1 MQEKYFDLVL
11 KLVAD
16 IEASEADNIRKAARL
31 VADSLIS
38 NNWVYTFGSG
48 HSQLL
53 AMEVHSRAGGLYPVV
68 HLPDPMNGRAE
79 KVEGFGPVLVEGI
92 NFKEGETIFVISNS
106 GRNPEPIEIA
116 MTAKSAGVKVIV
128 LSSMA
133 HSKSIKSRHSSGKM
147 LYELGDVVIDTHT
160 PAGDTSIPYENSPVK
175 SGAMSTITGAV
186 IMNAVMVEA
195 IQYMLDAGVEPP
207 VLLSSNIDGSDEH
220 NRRLMDKFGQFPQPR
235 FV

>member
-16 IEASEADNIRKAARL
+16 IEVSEADNIRKAARL

-92 NFKEGETIFVISNS
+92 NFKKGETIFVISNS

-220 NRRLMDKFGQFPQPR
+220 NQRLMDKFGQFPQPR